1 MADNNNQQKGGNQ
14 QKAAPGINVSM
25 GVSPSDLT
33 PRTLSGMFSI
43 GVAALG
49 GILILS
55 KAHGFLSKHLFG
67 VKPDDK
73 PAIEMNPG
81 TVVNYMKSGAATDSN
96 LKHIAKEAFGQMTN
110 DAKKSMAEF
119 FQRELP
125 AITGNNNTGNNN

>member
-14 QKAAPGINVSM
+14 QKAAPGIGVNMNVS
-25 GVSPSDLT
+25 PNDLT

-81 TVVNYMKSGAATDSN
+81 TVVNYVKSGSLNDSN
-96 LKHIAKEAFGQMTN
+96 LKYLVKEAIGQMTD
-110 DAKKSMAEF
+110 DAKKNVVEF
-119 FQRELP
+119 AQKQLP
-125 AITGNNNTGNNN
+125 GGNN

>member
-14 QKAAPGINVSM
+14 QKAAPGIGVNM
-25 GVSPSDLT
+25 NVSPSDLT

-81 TVVNYMKSGAATDSN
+81 TVVNYVKSGSLNDSN
-96 LKHIAKEAFGQMTN
+96 LKYLVKEAFGQMTD
-110 DAKKSMAEF
+110 DAKKNVAEF
-119 FQRELP
+119 AQKQLSG
-125 AITGNNNTGNNN
+125 GNN

>member
-25 GVSPSDLT
+25 GVNPNDLT

-43 GVAALG
+43 GAAALLG
-49 GILILS
+49 LVFLN
-55 KAHGFLSKHLFG
+55 KAHGLISRRIFG

-81 TVVNYMKSGAATDSN
+81 AVVNYVKSGTVNDSS
-96 LKHIAKEAFGQMTN
+96 LKFIVKEAFGQMTD
-110 DAKKSMAEF
+110 DAKKNVVEF
-119 FQRELP
+119 AQKQLSG
-125 AITGNNNTGNNN
+125 GNN

>member
-1 MADNNNQQKGGNQ
+1 MADNNNNQQKGGNQ

-55 KAHGFLSKHLFG
+55 
-67 VKPDDK
+67 
-73 PAIEMNPG
+73 
-81 TVVNYMKSGAATDSN
+81 
-96 LKHIAKEAFGQMTN
+96 
-110 DAKKSMAEF
+110 
-119 FQRELP
+119 
-125 AITGNNNTGNNN
+125 

>member
-1 MADNNNQQKGGNQ
+1 MADNNNNQQKGGNQ
-14 QKAAPGINVSM
+14 QKVAPGIGVNM
-25 GVSPSDLT
+25 NVSPSDLT

-81 TVVNYMKSGAATDSN
+81 TVVNYVKSGSLNDSN
-96 LKHIAKEAFGQMTN
+96 LKYLVKEAFGQMTD
-110 DAKKSMAEF
+110 DAKKNVTEF
-119 FQRELP
+119 AQKQL
-125 AITGNNNTGNNN
+125 TGGNN

>member
-1 MADNNNQQKGGNQ
+1 MADNNNNQQKGGNQ

-25 GVSPSDLT
+25 GVSPNDLT

-81 TVVNYMKSGAATDSN
+81 TMVSYVKSGFMNDSN
-96 LKHIAKEAFGQMTN
+96 LKYLVKEAFGQMTD
-110 DAKKSMAEF
+110 DAKKNVAEF
-119 FQRELP
+119 TQKQL
-125 AITGNNNTGNNN
+125 TGGNN

>member
-1 MADNNNQQKGGNQ
+1 MADNNNNQQKGGNQ

-43 GVAALG
+43 GAAALLG
-49 GILILS
+49 LVFLN
-55 KAHGFLSKHLFG
+55 KAHGLISRRIFG

-81 TVVNYMKSGAATDSN
+81 TVVNYVKSGAVNDSS
-96 LKHIAKEAFGQMTN
+96 LKFIVKEAFGQMTD
-110 DAKKSMAEF
+110 DAKKNVAEF
-119 FQRELP
+119 TQKQL
-125 AITGNNNTGNNN
+125 TSGNN

>member
-14 QKAAPGINVSM
+14 QKAAPGIGVNMNVS
-25 GVSPSDLT
+25 PNDLT

-81 TVVNYMKSGAATDSN
+81 TVVNYVKSGSLNDSN
-96 LKHIAKEAFGQMTN
+96 LKYLVKEAIGQMTD
-110 DAKKSMAEF
+110 DAKKNVAEF
-119 FQRELP
+119 AQKQLP
-125 AITGNNNTGNNN
+125 GGNN

>member
-1 MADNNNQQKGGNQ
+1 MADNNNNQQKGGNQ

-55 KAHGFLSKHLFG
+55 KAHGFLSKHLFFF
-67 VKPDDK
+67 KSYYK

-81 TVVNYMKSGAATDSN
+81 TVVNYVKSGSLNDSN
-96 LKHIAKEAFGQMTN
+96 
-110 DAKKSMAEF
+110 
-119 FQRELP
+119 
-125 AITGNNNTGNNN
+125 

>member
-25 GVSPSDLT
+25 GVNPSDLT

-43 GVAALG
+43 GAAALLG
-49 GILILS
+49 LVFLN
-55 KAHGFLSKHLFG
+55 KAHGFISRRIFG

-81 TVVNYMKSGAATDSN
+81 TVVSYMKSGAATDSN

-119 FQRELP
+119 LQRELP
-125 AITGNNNTGNNN
+125 AITGNNTGNNNN